1 MEFETEFEYVKEK
14 IEKAETKDDLD
25 YIRRVN
31 EKKYWWTSILIIGLF
46 YGLNGN
52 VGKMILSWILSA
64 ITFGIYGLYIMY
76 TSYKDEKEF
85 NDQMELCILRRKK
98 ELNKIY

>member
-1 MEFETEFEYVKEK
+1 
-14 IEKAETKDDLD
+14 
-25 YIRRVN
+25 
-31 EKKYWWTSILIIGLF
+31 
-46 YGLNGN
+46 
-52 VGKMILSWILSA
+52 MILSWILSA